1 MYVYAL
7 FQVEYMPVIVIRVLA
22 FPYFNDAQ
30 LHWFLVYNIEFVL
43 AFSTLV
49 FLFSA
54 TVGHMLWLSAF
65 EAQLIVHITFSLF
78 RRERTSWFRVP
89 AGGVE
94 FHSSRVTV
102 VLIVRPSVTV
112 ESPSFQ
118 SSLIQS
124 IVYAYSKLDQSSHS
138 AWSFFFGDFVL
149 DTILEASIILG
160 L

>member
-1 MYVYAL
+1 
-7 FQVEYMPVIVIRVLA
+7 MPIVVIRVLV
-22 FPYFNDAQ
+22 FLCLDNAQ
-30 LHWFLVYNIEFVL
+30 LYWFLVCGVEFVL
-43 AFSTLV
+43 AFSTLM

-54 TVGHMLWLSAF
+54 TVGHMPWLSAF
-65 EAQLIVHITFSLF
+65 EVQLVVHIAFSLF
-78 RRERTSWFRVP
+78 RRERTSWLRVP

-102 VLIVRPSVTV
+102 VLVACPPITIEFS
-112 ESPSFQ
+112 SLQ

-124 IVYAYSKLDQSSHS
+124 IVYTYGKLDQSNHS
-138 AWSFFFGDFVL
+138 AWSFFLGDFVL